1 MKDLLFLKGVIK
13 MYDATTIKKLFRE
26 TDSYVD
32 NILTVTGWIRSN
44 RPSKR
49 FGFIEINDGSFF
61 ENLQIVYDDNL
72 DNFEEISKLNISTAL
87 VVKGK
92 LVLTPKAKQPFEIK
106 ATEVIVEGQSTP
118 DYPLQKKRHTFE
130 YLRTIAH
137 VRPRSNTFSAV
148 FRVRSVAA
156 YALHKFFNENG
167 FVYVHTPIITGSDCE
182 GAGDMFRVTTLDL
195 EDPPKTKQG
204 DVDFTQDFF
213 GKETYLTVSG
223 QLNVESFA
231 QSLRN
236 VYTFGPTF
244 RSENS
249 HTSRHASEFWMIEPE
264 MAFADIHDNMRVGEE
279 MLKFVINYVLGEC
292 TEEMKF
298 FNKYIEKGL
307 IKKLKNIVNSDFA
320 CITYTEAIDLLE
332 KADVEF
338 EFPVFWGADLQSE
351 HERYITEKV
360 YDKPVYVINYPK
372 EIKAFYMRLNE
383 DNKTVGAMDLLVP
396 GIGEIIG
403 GSEREERLDIL
414 QKRIDEMDLDI
425 EDYDWY
431 LDLRRYGTTRH
442 AGYGLGFERLLMYI
456 TGMSNIRDVIPYPR
470 TPNSADF

>member
-1 MKDLLFLKGVIK
+1 
-13 MYDATTIKKLFRE
+13 
-26 TDSYVD
+26 
-32 NILTVTGWIRSN
+32 
-44 RPSKR
+44 
-49 FGFIEINDGSFF
+49 
-61 ENLQIVYDDNL
+61 
-72 DNFEEISKLNISTAL
+72 
-87 VVKGK
+87 
-92 LVLTPKAKQPFEIK
+92 
-106 ATEVIVEGQSTP
+106 
-118 DYPLQKKRHTFE
+118 
-130 YLRTIAH
+130 
-137 VRPRSNTFSAV
+137 
-148 FRVRSVAA
+148 
-156 YALHKFFNENG
+156 
-167 FVYVHTPIITGSDCE
+167 
-182 GAGDMFRVTTLDL
+182 
-195 EDPPKTKQG
+195 
-204 DVDFTQDFF
+204 
-213 GKETYLTVSG
+213 
-223 QLNVESFA
+223 
-231 QSLRN
+231 
-236 VYTFGPTF
+236 
-244 RSENS
+244 
-249 HTSRHASEFWMIEPE
+249 
-264 MAFADIHDNMRVGEE
+264 
-279 MLKFVINYVLGEC
+279 
-292 TEEMKF
+292 MKF